1 MIDGRAGLKPIRP
14 IAPNWTPRWNYLI
27 SAVQV
32 NTTTPGEGFRGW
44 RFHVGLEVKTI
55 AFSFARASHSNPGE
69 SRCGLVVKAI
79 NLSLI

>member
-32 NTTTPGEGFRGW
+32 NTTTHYRSYIKQLVPAHPE
-44 RFHVGLEVKTI
+44 VGTD
-55 AFSFARASHSNPGE
+55 
-69 SRCGLVVKAI
+69 
-79 NLSLI
+79 

>member
-1 MIDGRAGLKPIRP
+1 MIHVV
-14 IAPNWTPRWNYLI
+14 NYLP
-27 SAVQV
+27 SKEPCL
-32 NTTTPGEGFRGW
+32 NPGEGFRGW